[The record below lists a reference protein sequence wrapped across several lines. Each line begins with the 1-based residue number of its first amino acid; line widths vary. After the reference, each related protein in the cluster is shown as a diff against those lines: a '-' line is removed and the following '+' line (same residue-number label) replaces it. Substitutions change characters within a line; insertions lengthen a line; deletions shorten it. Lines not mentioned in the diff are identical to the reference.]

1 MSLRLQPGSVYRTI
15 EELPMSSDVE
25 MRFSLLTEA
34 RAILFRHWE
43 EKVYVEKA
51 TADFEQRA
59 PKVVSPPTT
68 RKIMKVAEELFG
80 FVQGRI
86 EVPRAP
92 ASAPA
97 VPEIPEVPETPE
109 ADEEEDAG

>member
-1 MSLRLQPGSVYRTI
+1 
-15 EELPMSSDVE
+15 

-34 RAILFRHWE
+34 RSILFRHWE

-51 TADFEQRA
+51 TAEFEQRA

-92 ASAPA
+92 SGVSEGSDAAD
-97 VPEIPEVPETPE
+97 VPEVPETPD
-109 ADEEEDAG
+109 AAEDDDVG

>member
-1 MSLRLQPGSVYRTI
+1 
-15 EELPMSSDVE
+15 MSSDVE

-80 FVQGRI
+80 FVQGRM
-86 EVPRAP
+86 EVPRDKTP
-92 ASAPA
+92 SNWG
-97 VPEIPEVPETPE
+97 VLPEGALPEVPEVPETPE
-109 ADEEEDAG
+109 ADEEEDVG